1 VTEVWWIYIIVV
13 VVLLFGIYAFL
24 VLIGFEKRFLTRKT
38 SRTVESMYDNY
49 ADSDRKQRR
58 YAKEH
63 GGERTDDEADNPP
76 RQTGDTAS

>member
-38 SRTVESMYDNY
+38 SRTAESM
-49 ADSDRKQRR
+49 
-58 YAKEH
+58 
-63 GGERTDDEADNPP
+63 
-76 RQTGDTAS
+76 